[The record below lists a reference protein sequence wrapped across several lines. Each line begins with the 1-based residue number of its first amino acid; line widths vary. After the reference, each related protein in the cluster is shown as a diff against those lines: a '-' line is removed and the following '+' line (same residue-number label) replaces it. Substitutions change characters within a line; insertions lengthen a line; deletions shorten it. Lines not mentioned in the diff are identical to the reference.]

1 MTQDEVN
8 YMNMNGGCGQTMMC
22 MIIIA
27 ICVIASVL

>member
-22 MIIIA
+22 LIIIA
-27 ICVIASVL
+27 VVIACVL

>member
-22 MIIIA
+22 LIIA
-27 ICVIASVL
+27 VVIACVL